1 MYIILSCLNHCQVLL
16 VRIYW
21 SRGSLARIVPS
32 KHENTYIM
40 FLCCEISEN
49 SWFLFFRGAIPE
61 EHRKTK
67 MWYKKK
73 LYYCTPKMRLWTRSE
88 QDLELDTQYHGPWR
102 KFVWLRIKEHWWMI
116 LNDGEFVTK
125 RTSPICASSAAPDCG
140 LVELSWW
147 AQESDSLRWPE
158 TSSTGRVQTVSLG
171 HCGTIKRGWGE
182 KRGCQRGL
190 GSRLMVWSIRSW
202 WVLMYLI
209 YSQALFQWR
218 YPDRMTCQ
226 DDVDENKQ
234 VQCLDK
240 WLSASMWVCP

>member
-1 MYIILSCLNHCQVLL
+1 MYTILSCLNHCQALL

-67 MWYKKK
+67 TWYKKK
-73 LYYCTPKMRLWTRSE
+73 LYYCTWTMRLWTRSE

-116 LNDGEFVTK
+116 LHDGEFVTS
-125 RTSPICASSAAPDCG
+125 REHHPAPCASSAAPACG
-140 LVELSWW
+140 LVELVSGVGLTEVTWNEQHRTRSNCVSW
-147 AQESDSLRWPE
+147 
-158 TSSTGRVQTVSLG
+158 SLG
-171 HCGTIKRGWGE
+171 DHFKRGWGE
-182 KRGCQRGL
+182 KHRETRMPTWLRKPPHGL
-190 GSRLMVWSIRSW
+190 IYM
-202 WVLMYLI
+202 VLMSL
-209 YSQALFQWR
+209 
-218 YPDRMTCQ
+218 
-226 DDVDENKQ
+226 DVFDLLPSSFSVE
-234 VQCLDK
+234 V
-240 WLSASMWVCP
+240 SR